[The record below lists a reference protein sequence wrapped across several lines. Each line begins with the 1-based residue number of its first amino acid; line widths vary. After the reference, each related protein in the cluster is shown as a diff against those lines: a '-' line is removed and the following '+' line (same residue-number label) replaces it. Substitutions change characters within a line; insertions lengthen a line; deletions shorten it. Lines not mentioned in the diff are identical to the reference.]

1 MEVVSENYRIAYRF
15 AREELRKSDIKER
28 CQKALATF
36 EEEGPEKGSIA
47 LQFMNKPHI
56 VTYPEFEVY
65 RTPREEVPI
74 WAKIIILHYLIM
86 ADGSEPS
93 NELITIRQL
102 SGGEIYYP
110 NFAKRVTQRLSREFG
125 RKPSSLLKAGMQLGG
140 TAVELGDA
148 AIRLLPL
155 PRVPMTFV
163 IWAGD
168 DEFPAESNALFDSTI
183 SRYLSTEDVIVL
195 AQEVVTE
202 LVHISRTT
210 AG

>member
-1 MEVVSENYRIAYRF
+1 MEVVSENYRIAYGF
-15 AREELRKSDIKER
+15 AREELRKSDIRER
-28 CQKALATF
+28 CKNALATF
-36 EEEGPEKGSIA
+36 TEEDAGKGSIA
-47 LQFMNKPHI
+47 LEFMNKPHI

-65 RTPREEVPI
+65 RTPREDIPI
-74 WAKIIILHYLIM
+74 WAKIIVLHYLIM
-86 ADGSEPS
+86 ADGSELS

-102 SGGEIYYP
+102 SGGDIYYP

-125 RKPSSLLKAGMQLGG
+125 HKPSSLLEAGMQMGG
-140 TAVELGDA
+140 TAVEMGDT

-163 IWAGD
+163 IWRGD
-168 DEFPAESNALFDSTI
+168 DEFPADANALFDSSI

-202 LVHISRTT
+202 LVRVSRSL
-210 AG
+210 GC